1 MTPPLLIGVSARI
14 HHPNEHVVKLGGVYT
29 KTLHYL
35 EQSVAHWVMSK
46 NVLVMMIPAIESE
59 GLIQRSEMRLYH
71 YAEAL
76 DGLVLQGGADV
87 APPTYGEQPRDPA
100 WIGDRVRDRY
110 EIELFEAF
118 VGKGKPVL
126 GICRGCQLINVAFGG
141 TLYQDI
147 ATQIPNALDHRD
159 ITKYEQK
166 FHTVKFLPGT
176 GLARLYPQ
184 RSEATINTI
193 HHQAVNKLGRGMIVE
208 ARSVPDDI
216 VEAIRWRGPSYVF
229 GVQWHPEF
237 MFGPGIGSEHLD
249 GGPILGEF
257 LEAARVRKTKRK
269 LFRMPRIARGRGTTK
284 PATSHG
290 TNDRA

>member
-1 MTPPLLIGVSARI
+1 VKLKLPRLRRRREQRPLITEPLLIGVSARI
-14 HHPNEHVVKLGGVYT
+14 HHPTDHAVNLGGVYT

-35 EQSVAHWVMSK
+35 EQSVSHWVMSK

-76 DGLVLQGGADV
+76 DALVLQGGADV

-100 WIGDRVRDRY
+100 WTGDRVRDRY
-110 EIELFEAF
+110 EIELLEAF

-147 ATQIPNALDHRD
+147 GTQIPEALDHRD
-159 ITKYEQK
+159 ITKYERN
-166 FHTVKFLPGT
+166 FHPLQFVPGT
-176 GLARLYPQ
+176 GLARLYPD
-184 RSEATINTI
+184 RTEATINTI

-208 ARSVPDDI
+208 AVAVPDGI
-216 VEAIRWRGPSYVF
+216 VEAIRWRGPSYVL

-237 MFGPGIGSEHLD
+237 MFGPDIGAEHLD
-249 GGPILGEF
+249 GAPILNEF
-257 LEAARVRKTKRK
+257 LEAARARKAKR
-269 LFRMPRIARGRGTTK
+269 
-284 PATSHG
+284 
-290 TNDRA
+290 

>member
-1 MTPPLLIGVSARI
+1 MRILRRRQSKKDGRPPLVTQPLLIGVSARI
-14 HHPNEHVVKLGGVYT
+14 HHPTDNLVKLGGVYT

-59 GLIQRSEMRLYH
+59 GMIQRSEMRLYH

-76 DGLVLQGGADV
+76 DGLVLQGGADI
-87 APPTYGEQPRDPA
+87 APPSYGETPRDPA
-100 WIGDRVRDRY
+100 WAGDRVRDRY

-147 ATQIPNALDHRD
+147 ATQVPAAQVHRD
-159 ITKYEQK
+159 ITKYEQQ
-166 FHTVKFLPGT
+166 FHTLKFVPNA
-176 GLARLYPQ
+176 GLAKLYPNRTQ
-184 RSEATINTI
+184 ATINTI

-208 ARSVPDDI
+208 AVSEPDGI
-216 VEAIRWRGPSYVF
+216 VEAIRWRGPSYVL

-237 MFGPGIGSEHLD
+237 MFGPGIGDQHLD
-249 GGPILGEF
+249 GGPILSEF
-257 LEAARVRKTKRK
+257 LDAASARKAKR
-269 LFRMPRIARGRGTTK
+269 
-284 PATSHG
+284 
-290 TNDRA
+290 

>member
-1 MTPPLLIGVSARI
+1 MAGPLLIGLSARI
-14 HHPNEHVVKLGGVYT
+14 HHPSDNVVKLGGVYT

-46 NVLVMMIPAIESE
+46 NVLVLMIPAIESE
-59 GLIQRSEMRLYH
+59 GLIRRSEMRLYH
-71 YAEAL
+71 YADAL
-76 DGLVLQGGADV
+76 DGLVLQGGADI
-87 APPTYGEQPRDPA
+87 APPMYGEQPRDPA

-147 ATQIPNALDHRD
+147 ATQVPDALAHRD

-166 FHTVKFLPGT
+166 FHTLKFVPGT
-176 GLARLYPQ
+176 GLAKLYPN
-184 RSEATINTI
+184 RREATTNTI

-208 ARSVPDDI
+208 AVSMPDSI
-216 VEAIRWRGPSYVF
+216 VEAIRWRGPSYVV

-237 MFGPGIGSEHLD
+237 MFGPGIGEAHLD
-249 GGPILGEF
+249 GAPLLNEF
-257 LEAARVRKTKRK
+257 LEAAHLRKAKRK
-269 LFRMPRIARGRGTTK
+269 FLRRVL
-284 PATSHG
+284 PASRRSTLQEIQSWG
-290 TNDRA
+290 K

>member
-1 MTPPLLIGVSARI
+1 MKLRLPGFARRRRTPPKASEPLLIGVSARI
-14 HHPNEHVVKLGGVYT
+14 HHPADHAVNLGGVYT

-35 EQSVAHWVMSK
+35 EQSVSHWVMSK
-46 NVLVMMIPAIESE
+46 NVLVLMIPAIESE

-87 APPTYGEQPRDPA
+87 APPSYGQEARDPA
-100 WIGDRVRDRY
+100 WSGDSVRDRY

-147 ATQIPNALDHRD
+147 GTQVPDALDHRD
-159 ITKYEQK
+159 ITKYERNYHPLE
-166 FHTVKFLPGT
+166 FVPGT
-176 GLARLYPQ
+176 GLAKLYPNRKQ
-184 RSEATINTI
+184 ALINTI
-193 HHQAVNKLGRGMIVE
+193 HHQAVDKLGRGMMVE
-208 ARSVPDDI
+208 ALAVPDGI
-216 VEAIRWRGPSYVF
+216 VEAIRWRGPSYVL

-237 MFGPGIGSEHLD
+237 MFGPDIGNEHLD
-249 GGPILGEF
+249 GAPILTEF
-257 LEAARVRKTKRK
+257 LEAARARK
-269 LFRMPRIARGRGTTK
+269 ARR
-284 PATSHG
+284 
-290 TNDRA
+290 